1 MTVKAPTQAE
11 LDAMVFGDEDEVNAQ
26 IALTNSVMAER
37 ISGGADAAIKRMDE
51 AAEAEGAR
59 RRADQLAKE
68 AMDGIFGN
76 GYTDTMAALYPPKQ
90 TADAVSAG
98 INVGLGSFKAPEASY
113 ATSRPVVQVSNV
125 TDLLTTRGSTH
136 GRFSDN
142 ARISQQLKDY
152 YRLQAGYQDLTDIDR
167 EALDN
172 IAIKVSRVL
181 SGGGTGSR
189 NVDNW
194 DDIAGYATLAAN
206 EKRGNAQ

>member
-11 LDAMVFGDEDEVNAQ
+11 LDALVFGDEEAVNAQ
-26 IALTNSVMAER
+26 IALTNGVMAER
-37 ISGGADAAIKRMDE
+37 IAGGADAAIRRMDE

-59 RRADQLAKE
+59 RRADQLSAQGRIDQLAKE
-68 AMDGIFGN
+68 IMG
-76 GYTDTMAALYPPKQ
+76 
-90 TADAVSAG
+90 
-98 INVGLGSFKAPEASY
+98 GSFTAPEANY

-125 TDLLTTRGSTH
+125 TSLLTARGSTH

-152 YRLQAGYQDLTDIDR
+152 YRIQAGYEGLTDIDR

-172 IAIKVSRVL
+172 IAIKVSRIL
-181 SGGGTGSR
+181 SGGGAGSQH
-189 NVDNW
+189 VDNW

>member
-1 MTVKAPTQAE
+1 MRDAFKRIIQELVKPLNSNGSTQNMTVKAPTQAE
-11 LDAMVFGDEDEVNAQ
+11 LDAMVFGDEAEVNAQ

-37 ISGGADAAIKRMDE
+37 VAGGADAAIRRMDE

-59 RRADQLAKE
+59 RRADQLANTQ
-68 AMDGIFGN
+68 AFLNTVASDVN
-76 GYTDTMAALYPPKQ
+76 G
-90 TADAVSAG
+90 AG
-98 INVGLGSFKAPEASY
+98 ISVGFGAVA
-113 ATSRPVVQVSNV
+113 QVSNV
-125 TDLLTTRGSTH
+125 VDLLTARGSTH
-136 GRFSDN
+136 GKFSDN

-152 YRLQAGYQDLTDIDR
+152 YRLQVGYQDLTDIDR

-172 IAIKVSRVL
+172 IAIKQSRIL